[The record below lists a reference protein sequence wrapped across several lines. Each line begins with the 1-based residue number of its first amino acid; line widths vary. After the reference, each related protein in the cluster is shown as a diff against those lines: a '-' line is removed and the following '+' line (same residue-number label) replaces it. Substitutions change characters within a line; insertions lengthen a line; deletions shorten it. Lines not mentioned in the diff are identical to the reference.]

1 MRQENRKEIRMVNEK
16 RLKKV
21 ISNEIEI
28 YAITQAEVSRVVD
41 EGKISCY
48 DKSQLTNLIY
58 SKIAK
63 NYNFQ

>member
-1 MRQENRKEIRMVNEK
+1 MVNK
-16 RLKKV
+16 KFLKEV

-58 SKIAK
+58 SKIVK
-63 NYNFQ
+63 NYSFR

>member
-1 MRQENRKEIRMVNEK
+1 MVNKKFLKEI
-16 RLKKV
+16 
-21 ISNEIEI
+21 ISDEIEI

-63 NYNFQ
+63 NYSFR